1 MKKCTM
7 LAIRKMVMTTKQLI
21 KRVFAFC
28 KTLFKSLALDLEP
41 MLKSAHYKCTI
52 KHMKENGYYSEEEL
66 LDLRYVMNH
75 LNVDG
80 FIYALK
86 RLSDNSIVVTPSE
99 KYKKMV
105 CIHISTNRRD
115 MIKKNVKTEYEKMIY
130 EVVNLYF
137 DDNI

>member
-7 LAIRKMVMTTKQLI
+7 LAIRKMVMTTKRFI
-21 KRVFAFC
+21 NRVFAFC

-41 MLKSAHYKCTI
+41 LFKSAHYKCTI

-66 LDLRYVMNH
+66 LDLRYVTNH

-86 RLSDNSIVVTPSE
+86 RLSDNSIIVTPSE

-115 MIKKNVKTEYEKMIY
+115 MIKQNAQSDYEKMICK
-130 EVVNLYF
+130 VIDLYF

>member
-7 LAIRKMVMTTKQLI
+7 LAIRKMVMTSKQFI

-28 KTLFKSLALDLEP
+28 KILFKSLMLDLEP
-41 MLKSAHYKCTI
+41 MFKSAHYKCTI
-52 KHMKENGYYSEEEL
+52 RHMTDGGKYSEEEL

-80 FIYALK
+80 FVYAIK
-86 RLSDNSIVVTPSE
+86 RLSDNSIIITPSE

-105 CIHISTNRRD
+105 CIWISKNRRD
-115 MIKKNVKTEYEKMIY
+115 MIKRNAQTDYEKTIY
-130 EVVNLYF
+130 EVIDLYF
-137 DDNI
+137 NNNI